1 MAITRTRRS
10 TLERRCLSKSAKRL
24 FKKSGKAMFKAV
36 YLAECHQK
44 NRKALSWRNVVDE
57 YINLFSIDTK
67 QH

>member
-44 NRKALSWRNVVDE
+44 NRKAL
-57 YINLFSIDTK
+57 
-67 QH
+67 